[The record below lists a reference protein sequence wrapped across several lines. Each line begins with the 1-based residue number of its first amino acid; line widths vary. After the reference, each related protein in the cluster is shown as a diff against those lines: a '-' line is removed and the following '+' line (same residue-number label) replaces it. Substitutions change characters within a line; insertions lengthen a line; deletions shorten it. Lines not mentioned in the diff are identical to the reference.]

1 MKITIP
7 QPCHENW
14 DTMTPDEQG
23 KFCSVCS
30 KTVKDFTT
38 ASDEDLA
45 EAFSGISETACGHF
59 KASQLNRDLQYS
71 YINSLFAKFAVGF
84 AVTAA
89 GIVPV
94 QAQQNEPQ
102 APVRIKSEVTGKAT
116 PELIKKDTV
125 DARNLILGGI
135 HRVSLDR
142 YRPLYVINGKMGT
155 ESDFKALDPK
165 SIKALEVLKGN
176 SATDL
181 YGEKAKNGV
190 IVVTVKRKRK

>member
-30 KTVKDFTT
+30 KTVRDFTA

-71 YINSLFAKFAVGF
+71 HINSLFAKFAVGF
-84 AVTAA
+84 AVTAG
-89 GIVPV
+89 GIIPIH
-94 QAQQNEPQ
+94 AQQHEPQ
-102 APVRIKSEVTGKAT
+102 EKIIRQSKVTGKVM
-116 PELIKKDTV
+116 PGLIKKDTA
-125 DARNLILGGI
+125 DTRNLVLGGI
-135 HRVSLDR
+135 HRVSLDT

-165 SIKALEVLKGN
+165 SIKALEVLKGT